1 MSAVLPYDIICE
13 IAGREW
19 RIWKALY
26 FANRQIHARL
36 SALVRNDRN
45 YLRTHFSKR
54 ILTESLVETLRHDYY
69 MCWHAHTSRDDAYIT
84 GLDDT
89 HICVYKGKLCKTI
102 KYNYY
107 GTDMYYLTEISRA
120 FTVVDAKNGCV
131 NKYIEVVKIS
141 FDRVDAIRRC
151 LMRDGNVVISESYNI
166 KHHIHEV
173 KIYKSVSKCNSMYKT
188 VRFLQYP
195 NWEIRYPK
203 FIYNGMAYDKVVSYG
218 A

>member
-13 IAGREW
+13 IAGRKW

-26 FANRQIHARL
+26 FANRQIYARL

-69 MCWHAHTSRDDAYIT
+69 MCWHAHTSRDDAYTT

-102 KYNYY
+102 KYKYY
-107 GTDMYYLTEISRA
+107 GTDMYYLTEISRE
-120 FTVVDAKNGCV
+120 FTVVDAKSGCV
-131 NKYIEVVKIS
+131 YKYIEMVEIS
-141 FDRVDAIRRC
+141 FGKIGNIRHC
-151 LMRDGNVVISESYNI
+151 LMRDGNVVMSESYDI
-166 KHHIHEV
+166 KHHIHEFKV
-173 KIYKSVSKCNSMYKT
+173 YKSPSKCNSMFKT
-188 VRFLQYP
+188 VQYLQYP
-195 NWEIRYPK
+195 KWEIKYPK
-203 FIYNGMAYDKVVSYG
+203 FIFNVMAYDKAKSYG
-218 A
+218 E